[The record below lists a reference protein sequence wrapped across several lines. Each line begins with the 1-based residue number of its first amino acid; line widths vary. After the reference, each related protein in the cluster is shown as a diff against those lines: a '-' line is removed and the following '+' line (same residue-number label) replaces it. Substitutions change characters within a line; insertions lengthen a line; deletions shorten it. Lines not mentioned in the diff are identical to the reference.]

1 MLASASRFFL
11 CGATAS
17 GKSAVAALLC
27 QRIGGEIINADA
39 FQLYQGLDICTA
51 KPTAEEQA
59 VSQHHLYSVLG
70 PAESCDAQRFHDLA
84 KPAIDQIL
92 NRGHWPVV
100 VGGSGLYVKS
110 LTHGLAPLPKGD
122 EALRAQLGRMTPEE
136 KVAELLRLDPAAE
149 TNVAFSNDR
158 YVSRALEICILT
170 GRPQSE
176 LRQSWRDNQPEF
188 MGALIERE
196 REDLYDRI
204 NRRVGLMIQ
213 QGAVEEVKALLEESA
228 GQGMNVVGTLV
239 PTDSSS
245 RTGCDCVTS
254 PSPLPSPEATASASN
269 ALGGRGGSLLD
280 NQSSARKRS
289 PSTTH
294 DVDNTRDNPWERA
307 GVREKGNRDL
317 SCSVSLPSLER
328 AGVREKGKRDD
339 SIPPTD
345 PSDVTVGRLPDYG
358 VFKAIGV
365 KQIHAYLHGDCS
377 LDQTI
382 ADIQQATRRY
392 AKRQATWF
400 KRETGFQTVCL
411 SSDSTAQLAVERI
424 LELFPCLLQPP
435 SSAPSL
441 ST

>member
-1 MLASASRFFL
+1 M
-11 CGATAS
+11 
-17 GKSAVAALLC
+17 LC

-39 FQLYQGLDICTA
+39 FQLYQGLDLCTA
-51 KPTAEEQA
+51 KPTADEQRTTA
-59 VSQHHLYSVLG
+59 HHLYSLLG

-84 KPAIDQIL
+84 TPAIEEVL
-92 NRGHWPVV
+92 SRRRWPVI

-122 EALRAQLGRMTPEE
+122 DTMRTRLGQMTPEE
-136 KVAELLRLDPAAE
+136 RIAELLRLDPAAE
-149 TNVAFSNDR
+149 TNVPFSNDR

-170 GRPQSE
+170 GQPQSE

-188 MGALIERE
+188 MGVLLGRE

-204 NRRVGLMIQ
+204 NRRVVSMIQ
-213 QGAVEEVKALLEESA
+213 GGAVEEVQALLLETT
-228 GQGMNVVGTLV
+228 GMDKNVVGTSV
-239 PTDSSS
+239 PTDSEAGTGLKS
-245 RTGCDCVTS
+245 RPRSANDPAVY
-254 PSPLPSPEATASASN
+254 PLP
-269 ALGGRGGSLLD
+269 D
-280 NQSSARKRS
+280 F
-289 PSTTH
+289 
-294 DVDNTRDNPWERA
+294 
-307 GVREKGNRDL
+307 
-317 SCSVSLPSLER
+317 
-328 AGVREKGKRDD
+328 
-339 SIPPTD
+339 
-345 PSDVTVGRLPDYG
+345 G

-365 KQIHAYLHGDCS
+365 KQIHAYLHGECS